1 MVKHTIRKLVAQST
15 MSFLVCS
22 VAVGTVMADAVP
34 QYGKYVA
41 EGENYSITITS
52 TKSSIGQIT
61 AEYKANNSQV
71 GPLKVSGNIGKY
83 SWVYSNSQ
91 GKRSHVAPFGIR
103 FDMSVRPSGYQYNI
117 YDSWT
122 GAYQVDNSLLMS
134 GVRSYINNDGIVE
147 VRSLGTK
154 KFSK

>member
-22 VAVGTVMADAVP
+22 VAVGTVMAEAVP

-52 TKSSIGQIT
+52 ANSTTGQIT

-71 GPLKVSGNIGKY
+71 GPLNVSGNIGKY

-91 GKRSHVAPFGIR
+91 GTDGVAPFGIR
-103 FDMSVRPSGYQYNI
+103 FQMPVNPSGYPYNI
-117 YDSWT
+117 CDSWT